1 MNNKYTLSI
10 DGISLCVRTDESE
23 AAVNEIANM
32 LSRRIRAIHT
42 SSPNCSKTE
51 AALICALECCSD
63 YKKVLDER
71 DAAMREIESLRRS
84 LEILKG

>member
-1 MNNKYTLSI
+1 MDNKYTLNI

-23 AAVNEIANM
+23 ADVNEIASM

-63 YKKVLDER
+63 YKKTLNER
-71 DAAMREIESLRRS
+71 DEALREVESLRRS
-84 LEILKG
+84 LDILKG

>member
-1 MNNKYTLSI
+1 MNNKYTLNI

-23 AAVNEIANM
+23 ASVSEVANM

-42 SSPNCSKTE
+42 ATPNCSRTE

-71 DAAMREIESLRRS
+71 DSALHEIESLRRTI
-84 LEILKG
+84 EILKS

>member
-1 MNNKYTLSI
+1 MNNKYTLNI

-23 AAVNEIANM
+23 ASVSEVANM

-42 SSPNCSKTE
+42 ASPNCSRTE

-71 DAAMREIESLRRS
+71 DSALREIESLRRTI
-84 LEILKG
+84 ERLKS

>member
-1 MNNKYTLSI
+1 MNNKYTLNI

-23 AAVNEIANM
+23 ASVSEVANM

-42 SSPNCSKTE
+42 ASPNCSRTE

-71 DAAMREIESLRRS
+71 DSALREIESLRRTI
-84 LEILKG
+84 EILKS

>member
-1 MNNKYTLSI
+1 MNNKYTLNI
-10 DGISLCVRTDESE
+10 DGITLCVRTDESE
-23 AAVNEIANM
+23 AAVSELASM

-63 YKKVLDER
+63 YKKALDER
-71 DAAMREIESLRRS
+71 DTALREVESLRRTV
-84 LEILKG
+84 EILKG

>member
-1 MNNKYTLSI
+1 MNNKYTLNI
-10 DGISLCVRTDESE
+10 DGITLCVRTDESE
-23 AAVNEIANM
+23 AAVSELASM

-63 YKKVLDER
+63 YKKALDER
-71 DAAMREIESLRRS
+71 DAALRELESLRRTV
-84 LEILKG
+84 EILKG

>member
-1 MNNKYTLSI
+1 MNNKYTLNI
-10 DGISLCVRTDESE
+10 DGISLCVRTDESGAE
-23 AAVNEIANM
+23 VNEIANM

-42 SSPNCSKTE
+42 ASPNCSKTE

-63 YKKVLDER
+63 YKKLLDER
-71 DAAMREIESLRRS
+71 DAALREIESLKRS

>member
-1 MNNKYTLSI
+1 MNNKYTLNI

-23 AAVNEIANM
+23 ASVNEVANM

-42 SSPNCSKTE
+42 SSPNCSRTE

-63 YKKVLDER
+63 YKKALDER
-71 DAAMREIESLRRS
+71 DSALREIESLKRS
-84 LEILKG
+84 IEILKG

>member
-1 MNNKYTLSI
+1 MNNKYTLNI

-23 AAVNEIANM
+23 ASVSEVANM

-42 SSPNCSKTE
+42 ASPNCSRTE

-71 DAAMREIESLRRS
+71 DSALHEIESLRRTI
-84 LEILKG
+84 EILKS